1 MFFSVFLDFVVVCI
15 WSCLL
20 GAKVFCPE
28 TNEKNVKPE
37 LLHACECKNATTY
50 CLKFYNKETKTIWN
64 AICKNQVF
72 YTVSDYWRINPAK

>member
-50 CLKFYNKETKTIWN
+50 CLEFYKDTKKFEMQYVKIKSFILSVIIDE
-64 AICKNQVF
+64 
-72 YTVSDYWRINPAK
+72 